1 MSRPVVECRRP
12 MACPA
17 AAGLALALAWASFP
31 AVALK
36 ADRTQPMDIQAD
48 ALETQ
53 VNEGRATLDG
63 NVRISQGSLRVGA
76 ANAVVQQ
83 NDNREVTR
91 AVLRGSPATLGQ
103 DLDDGG
109 RVDARANV
117 IDYDVAGGVVVLTG
131 AVEIDQPRGTLRGE
145 RITYDLNSGQLTG
158 GGNETPGRVSL
169 RINPKP
175 AAAAAD

>member
-1 MSRPVVECRRP
+1 MSRPVVERCRP
-12 MACPA
+12 KGCPA
-17 AAGLALALAWASFP
+17 AAGLLLVLAWVSFP
-31 AVALK
+31 AAALK

-48 ALETQ
+48 ALETK

-63 NVRISQGSLRVGA
+63 NVRITQGSLRVGA

-91 AVLRGSPATLGQ
+91 ATLRGSPATLGQ

-109 RVDARANV
+109 RVDARASV
-117 IDYDVAGGVVVLTG
+117 IDYDVAGGVIVLTG

-158 GGNETPGRVSL
+158 GGSATPGRVSL
-169 RINPKP
+169 RINPEP